1 MNLVFVFREKKKK
14 RRKRKL
20 KLTWKAEEAVP
31 KTNPFGKLPLVIF
44 SDRHCRSDTRTTA
57 TVNKPMNLP
66 NAIAFCLRTREKEI
80 YKSWCSEGLIWFIER
95 VGWDWKIK
103 KWAVGQSKLGD
114 REKKWWWWWTLG
126 NIKSWIHT
134 GMSSYREAFGH

>member
-1 MNLVFVFREKKKK
+1 MNLVFVFREKKKKKK

-44 SDRHCRSDTRTTA
+44 SDRHCRSDTRTAA

-66 NAIAFCLRTREKEI
+66 NAIAFCFRTREKEI

-103 KWAVGQSKLGD
+103 NERWDKASWVAG
-114 REKKWWWWWTLG
+114 KKNDG
-126 NIKSWIHT
+126 GGGRIHT
-134 GMSSYREAFGH
+134 GTSSYREAFGH